1 MKSKGELKKNNG
13 SAFNCS
19 TVHTAQASG
28 YVTVLSFQFPN
39 VISLRRN
46 THRKKKKSKEE
57 MEEIK

>member
-13 SAFNCS
+13 SAFDCS
-19 TVHTAQASG
+19 TVHTSG